1 MLGRVF
7 ATQSSVS
14 AEELRCVLL
23 LGNISTDT
31 RLLRTLTCYSSRDDA
46 DNGCKD
52 SHRVGLVLLMPCLV
66 HGREGE
72 NMSWLRLVAH

>member
-7 ATQSSVS
+7 ATQSPVS
-14 AEELRCVLL
+14 AKELRCVLL

-31 RLLRTLTCYSSRDDA
+31 LLLHTLTFYSSRGDA
-46 DNGCKD
+46 DNGYKD
-52 SHRVGLVLLMPCLV
+52 SHHVGLVLLMPCLV

-72 NMSWLRLVAH
+72 NMS